1 MTLKVFLFNCAYY
14 PLQYNYNDYMEDFM
28 KKLRQLIQSLIV
40 FTALSIVGGL
50 SLINSN
56 NWIYTTLC
64 IIGALGNGFLAYTF
78 GKSIFEWI
86 QILHDNSESLEAYS
100 TQLSDEY
107 QTVSQF
113 KHDYK
118 HIMAS
123 LSHLADKQD
132 NNELKDY
139 LNRFNQYSK
148 TQLQTPAFDHYK
160 DIKNI
165 HVHYLRSLLIKAI
178 NQSQGTN
185 TTITIHCP
193 DEIFEIPMEEFDFLR
208 IIGNWLSNA
217 NQVELDK
224 QKIDIKIDQLDNQ
237 FTLSITNQIPQSQII
252 NLQQIRKAHFTT
264 KPNHKGYGLPLVD
277 SISKHH
283 KNALI
288 DYTISDTTFTAQ
300 MTLTQL

>member
-1 MTLKVFLFNCAYY
+1 
-14 PLQYNYNDYMEDFM
+14 M

-40 FTALSIVGGL
+40 FTALSIIGGL
-50 SLINSN
+50 SLINSS
-56 NWIYTTLC
+56 NWIHATIC
-64 IIGALGNGFLAYTF
+64 ILGALGNGFLAYSF
-78 GKSIFEWI
+78 GKSILEWI

-118 HIMAS
+118 HMMAS

-139 LNRFNQYSK
+139 LNRFDQYSK

-178 NQSQGTN
+178 NQSQGTH
-185 TTITIHCP
+185 TIITIHCP
-193 DEIFEIPMEEFDFLR
+193 DEITEIPMEEFDFLR

-217 NQVELDK
+217 NQVELDH
-224 QKIDIKIDQLDNQ
+224 QKIEIKIDQLDDL
-237 FTLSITNQIPQSQII
+237 FTLSITNQIPKNQTI
-252 NLQQIRKAHFTT
+252 NLQQIRKSRFTT

-288 DYTISDTTFTAQ
+288 DYSTSNNSFTAQ
-300 MTLTQL
+300 LTLTKR